1 MSLLL
6 NNKAAEINFNKI
18 IWFYETTD
26 KVITGAKNII
36 TNSQDLTLVEDE
48 ILEILKL
55 LKA

>member
-18 IWFYETTD
+18 SRFYETTD
-26 KVITGAKNII
+26 KIITKAENII